1 MTEHPDQAPA
11 QPVPPS
17 VWRNPW
23 HFLAFGFGSGT
34 LPKAPGTW
42 GSLVAIPF
50 IPLWQMLP
58 DWGYW
63 LMLGVTMLFGFWLCG
78 KVADDLRVHDHEGIV
93 WDEMV
98 GMWITLW
105 LVVAAD
111 RLRRVPHRGYS
122 QTLADQLGGP
132 QRARGRRDH
141 ARRRPGRGIRLAGH
155 AGSSLGMGTLAGLRP
170 PMRLLVLFCCLWLL
184 PGVASAEPSVGEIR
198 VVSETWTRYTQEDG
212 RGVAWDLL
220 RAVYEPAGVRLRIAN
235 EPYTR
240 AVGLVL
246 RGEADAWVGAYRG
259 EIDEALYPRWPYD
272 VDPIAVLSLK
282 DNPPPPLEGL
292 SRFRLSWMRGYAFAR
307 YFPTLTPHS
316 ELQRRTSALPMLL
329 NHRVDYFIDS
339 RPELEEM
346 LAGAGALAAEYRIT
360 DVTRLPLYLGFSDSP
375 RGRELLALFDRRMR
389 QLHASGELER
399 IFARWNWPYAPL
411 KAILPPKE

>member
-1 MTEHPDQAPA
+1 
-11 QPVPPS
+11 
-17 VWRNPW
+17 
-23 HFLAFGFGSGT
+23 
-34 LPKAPGTW
+34 
-42 GSLVAIPF
+42 
-50 IPLWQMLP
+50 
-58 DWGYW
+58 
-63 LMLGVTMLFGFWLCG
+63 
-78 KVADDLRVHDHEGIV
+78 
-93 WDEMV
+93 
-98 GMWITLW
+98 
-105 LVVAAD
+105 
-111 RLRRVPHRGYS
+111 
-122 QTLADQLGGP
+122 
-132 QRARGRRDH
+132 
-141 ARRRPGRGIRLAGH
+141 
-155 AGSSLGMGTLAGLRP
+155 
-170 PMRLLVLFCCLWLL
+170 
-184 PGVASAEPSVGEIR
+184 
-198 VVSETWTRYTQEDG
+198 
-212 RGVAWDLL
+212 
-220 RAVYEPAGVRLRIAN
+220 
-235 EPYTR
+235 
-240 AVGLVL
+240 
-246 RGEADAWVGAYRG
+246 VGAYRG

>member
-1 MTEHPDQAPA
+1 M
-11 QPVPPS
+11 
-17 VWRNPW
+17 
-23 HFLAFGFGSGT
+23 
-34 LPKAPGTW
+34 
-42 GSLVAIPF
+42 
-50 IPLWQMLP
+50 
-58 DWGYW
+58 
-63 LMLGVTMLFGFWLCG
+63 
-78 KVADDLRVHDHEGIV
+78 
-93 WDEMV
+93 
-98 GMWITLW
+98 
-105 LVVAAD
+105 
-111 RLRRVPHRGYS
+111 
-122 QTLADQLGGP
+122 
-132 QRARGRRDH
+132 
-141 ARRRPGRGIRLAGH
+141 
-155 AGSSLGMGTLAGLRP
+155 
-170 PMRLLVLFCCLWLL
+170 
-184 PGVASAEPSVGEIR
+184 
-198 VVSETWTRYTQEDG
+198 VSETWTRYTQEGG

-316 ELQRRTSALPMLL
+316 ELQRRTSVLPMLL

>member
-1 MTEHPDQAPA
+1 SGAGAAGAAVGLAQSLAFPRLRLRLRHPA
-11 QPVPPS
+11 QGAG
-17 VWRNPW
+17 
-23 HFLAFGFGSGT
+23 H
-34 LPKAPGTW
+34 
-42 GSLVAIPF
+42 
-50 IPLWQMLP
+50 
-58 DWGYW
+58 
-63 LMLGVTMLFGFWLCG
+63 LGVAGG
-78 KVADDLRVHDHEGIV
+78 HPVHPAVADAAGLGLLADAGSDHAVRLLAVRQGRRRPARARPRRHRLGRDGRHV
-93 WDEMV
+93 DNPLA
-98 GMWITLW
+98 GAGG

-122 QTLADQLGGP
+122 QALADQLGGP
-132 QRARGRRDH
+132 QRARRRRDH

-184 PGVASAEPSVGEIR
+184 PGVASAAPAVGEIR

>member
-1 MTEHPDQAPA
+1 
-11 QPVPPS
+11 
-17 VWRNPW
+17 
-23 HFLAFGFGSGT
+23 
-34 LPKAPGTW
+34 
-42 GSLVAIPF
+42 
-50 IPLWQMLP
+50 
-58 DWGYW
+58 
-63 LMLGVTMLFGFWLCG
+63 
-78 KVADDLRVHDHEGIV
+78 
-93 WDEMV
+93 
-98 GMWITLW
+98 
-105 LVVAAD
+105 
-111 RLRRVPHRGYS
+111 
-122 QTLADQLGGP
+122 
-132 QRARGRRDH
+132 
-141 ARRRPGRGIRLAGH
+141 
-155 AGSSLGMGTLAGLRP
+155 
-170 PMRLLVLFCCLWLL
+170 MRLLVLFCCLWLL
-184 PGVASAEPSVGEIR
+184 PGVASAAPSVGEIR

-212 RGVAWDLL
+212 RGVAWNLL

>member
-1 MTEHPDQAPA
+1 
-11 QPVPPS
+11 
-17 VWRNPW
+17 
-23 HFLAFGFGSGT
+23 
-34 LPKAPGTW
+34 
-42 GSLVAIPF
+42 
-50 IPLWQMLP
+50 
-58 DWGYW
+58 
-63 LMLGVTMLFGFWLCG
+63 
-78 KVADDLRVHDHEGIV
+78 
-93 WDEMV
+93 
-98 GMWITLW
+98 
-105 LVVAAD
+105 
-111 RLRRVPHRGYS
+111 
-122 QTLADQLGGP
+122 
-132 QRARGRRDH
+132 
-141 ARRRPGRGIRLAGH
+141 
-155 AGSSLGMGTLAGLRP
+155 
-170 PMRLLVLFCCLWLL
+170 MRLLVLFCCLWLL

-339 RPELEEM
+339 RPELEGPERWRLSTASPTSLGCRCI
-346 LAGAGALAAEYRIT
+346 LASPIPPGAVSCWRCSTGACGSCMPAASWN
-360 DVTRLPLYLGFSDSP
+360 GSSP
-375 RGRELLALFDRRMR
+375 AGTGPMRR
-389 QLHASGELER
+389 
-399 IFARWNWPYAPL
+399 
-411 KAILPPKE
+411 

>member
-1 MTEHPDQAPA
+1 
-11 QPVPPS
+11 
-17 VWRNPW
+17 
-23 HFLAFGFGSGT
+23 
-34 LPKAPGTW
+34 
-42 GSLVAIPF
+42 
-50 IPLWQMLP
+50 
-58 DWGYW
+58 
-63 LMLGVTMLFGFWLCG
+63 
-78 KVADDLRVHDHEGIV
+78 
-93 WDEMV
+93 
-98 GMWITLW
+98 
-105 LVVAAD
+105 
-111 RLRRVPHRGYS
+111 
-122 QTLADQLGGP
+122 
-132 QRARGRRDH
+132 
-141 ARRRPGRGIRLAGH
+141 
-155 AGSSLGMGTLAGLRP
+155 
-170 PMRLLVLFCCLWLL
+170 MRLLVLLCCLWLL
-184 PGVASAEPSVGEIR
+184 PGVASAAPSVGEIR

-375 RGRELLALFDRRMR
+375 GAVSCWRCSTGACGSCMPAASWSGSSPAGTGPMRR
-389 QLHASGELER
+389 
-399 IFARWNWPYAPL
+399 
-411 KAILPPKE
+411 

>member
-1 MTEHPDQAPA
+1 
-11 QPVPPS
+11 
-17 VWRNPW
+17 
-23 HFLAFGFGSGT
+23 
-34 LPKAPGTW
+34 
-42 GSLVAIPF
+42 
-50 IPLWQMLP
+50 
-58 DWGYW
+58 
-63 LMLGVTMLFGFWLCG
+63 
-78 KVADDLRVHDHEGIV
+78 
-93 WDEMV
+93 
-98 GMWITLW
+98 
-105 LVVAAD
+105 
-111 RLRRVPHRGYS
+111 
-122 QTLADQLGGP
+122 
-132 QRARGRRDH
+132 
-141 ARRRPGRGIRLAGH
+141 
-155 AGSSLGMGTLAGLRP
+155 
-170 PMRLLVLFCCLWLL
+170 MRLLVLFCCLWLL
-184 PGVASAEPSVGEIR
+184 PGVASAAPAVGEIR

-292 SRFRLSWMRGYAFAR
+292 SRIRLSWMRGNAFAR

>member
-1 MTEHPDQAPA
+1 
-11 QPVPPS
+11 
-17 VWRNPW
+17 
-23 HFLAFGFGSGT
+23 
-34 LPKAPGTW
+34 
-42 GSLVAIPF
+42 
-50 IPLWQMLP
+50 
-58 DWGYW
+58 
-63 LMLGVTMLFGFWLCG
+63 
-78 KVADDLRVHDHEGIV
+78 
-93 WDEMV
+93 
-98 GMWITLW
+98 
-105 LVVAAD
+105 
-111 RLRRVPHRGYS
+111 
-122 QTLADQLGGP
+122 
-132 QRARGRRDH
+132 
-141 ARRRPGRGIRLAGH
+141 
-155 AGSSLGMGTLAGLRP
+155 
-170 PMRLLVLFCCLWLL
+170 MRLLVLFCCLWLL
-184 PGVASAEPSVGEIR
+184 PGVASAAPAVGEIR

-346 LAGAGALAAEYRIT
+346 LAGAGALAAGT
-360 DVTRLPLYLGFSDSP
+360 ASPTSLGCRCILASP
-375 RGRELLALFDRRMR
+375 IPPGAVSCWRCSTGACGSCMPAASWSGSSPAGTGPMRR
-389 QLHASGELER
+389 
-399 IFARWNWPYAPL
+399 
-411 KAILPPKE
+411 